1 MINPLEQNLK
11 FMREAIKEAKI
22 AYQKN
27 EVPIGSIVVLNN
39 EVIGR
44 GHNQVIARNSV
55 TAHAEILA
63 INSASKFLNNY
74 RLNEASLYSTL
85 EPCHM
90 CAKAIVDA
98 RIKHVFFA
106 AAEPKTGALA
116 SIDSFFNHSY
126 LNHQVRFTSSILEEE
141 SSKLLKEFFQAR
153 RY

>member
-1 MINPLEQNLK
+1 MINPLEQHLK

-39 EVIGR
+39 KVIGR

-74 RLNEASLYSTL
+74 RLNEAS
-85 EPCHM
+85 
-90 CAKAIVDA
+90 
-98 RIKHVFFA
+98 R
-106 AAEPKTGALA
+106 
-116 SIDSFFNHSY
+116 
-126 LNHQVRFTSSILEEE
+126 
-141 SSKLLKEFFQAR
+141 KLFC
-153 RY
+153 